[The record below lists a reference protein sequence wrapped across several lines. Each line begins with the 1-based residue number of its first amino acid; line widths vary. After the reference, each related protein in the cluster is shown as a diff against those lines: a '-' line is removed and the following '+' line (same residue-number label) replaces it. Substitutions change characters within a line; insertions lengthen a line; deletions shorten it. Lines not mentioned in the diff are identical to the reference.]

1 MKDIYTLVYFKPSAT
16 GYDYT
21 DGVIYSD
28 DEVTVSIFTDIKE
41 AAEWMAET
49 NAKIYND
56 GTLNRKPYNYINEPE
71 YSFKI
76 LVNGLSTWSED
87 DYCMEDGVWDRVS
100 DVEYEFNS
108 VYNEKYRELKEF
120 YEKSKN
126 HSDMIK
132 KSQAEVVE
140 TAKKYAEYL
149 KLKGEFEK
157 CGINLK
163 NI

>member
-1 MKDIYTLVYFKPSAT
+1 MNDIYTLVYFKPSAC

-21 DGVIYSD
+21 DGHIDSD
-28 DEVTVSIFTDIKE
+28 YDVSVSVFTDIKM

-71 YSFKI
+71 YTFKI
-76 LVNGLSTWSED
+76 LVNGLSTLSD
-87 DYCMEDGVWDRVS
+87 DSYCMGDDVYDKVS
-100 DVEYEFNS
+100 DLEYKFNGI
-108 VYNEKYRELKEF
+108 YNAKYKELKKF
-120 YEKSKN
+120 YEESKN
-126 HSDMIK
+126 YSDMIK
-132 KSQAEVVE
+132 KSQAAADE

-157 CGINLK
+157 
-163 NI
+163 

>member
-1 MKDIYTLVYFKPSAT
+1 MKEIYTLVYFKPSAK

-21 DGVIYSD
+21 DGVIDSD
-28 DEVTVSIFTDIKE
+28 HEVTVSIFTDIKL

-87 DYCMEDGVWDRVS
+87 AYCMEDGVWDKVS
-100 DVEYEFNS
+100 DVEHEFHL
-108 VYNEKYRELKEF
+108 VYNEKYKELKEF
-120 YEKSKN
+120 YENSKN

-132 KSQAEVVE
+132 KSQEIANE

-157 CGINLK
+157 
-163 NI
+163 